1 MKKIYKTFTFY
12 FILLS
17 IIIVILNI
25 LKKDDMNILL
35 IGLNPILN
43 LLDDSKIFCD
53 FMNSNNYL
61 WYISNLLTNT
71 FYGLILDFIKLKS
84 RRIK

>member
-1 MKKIYKTFTFY
+1 MKKFYKTFTFY

-17 IIIVILNI
+17 IMIVILNI

-53 FMNSNNYL
+53 LMNSNNYL
-61 WYISNLLTNT
+61 WYISNILTNT
-71 FYGLILDFIKLKS
+71 FYGLILDFIK
-84 RRIK
+84 IIT